1 MTQDEHLLATVINNS
16 KRLKDVFFLNMLTL
30 AKLFAIV
37 KQTPMRLFYLAN
49 IDYFCIQSYISA
61 FTLLNVAKLEIQTSL
76 SNCETFK
83 DNGKKQLKFG
93 CYCKLSQYSDW
104 TETN

>member
-1 MTQDEHLLATVINNS
+1 MTLDEHLLATVINNS

-37 KQTPMRLFYLAN
+37 KQTPMRLFYLSN

-61 FTLLNVAKLEIQTSL
+61 FTLPNVAKLEI
-76 SNCETFK
+76 
-83 DNGKKQLKFG
+83 
-93 CYCKLSQYSDW
+93 
-104 TETN
+104 